1 MGRMTETVKVLLIIN
16 VIVYIG
22 SQVLGDQAYQLF
34 SLWFIENENF
44 GFWQVITHMFMHDP
58 SSIFHILFN
67 MYALWAFGS
76 PIEQVLG
83 KNRFLF
89 FYFSAGIG
97 AAIIHTLVNYYQFQ
111 AGYSAL
117 LDTGFSNL
125 EVQEYLRQS
134 YASISSSGRFGI
146 PEGVDEDVIRSMLQ
160 TYITPAVGA
169 SGAIYGILVAFGMM
183 FPNVELFLLF
193 VPVPIKA
200 KFFIPALIA
209 LDLFSGLTGYS
220 IFGGGIAHFAHLG
233 GALFGFIMMWYWK
246 KNQFNQNRWD

>member
-22 SQVLGDQAYQLF
+22 SQVLGDKAYELF
-34 SLWFIENENF
+34 SLWFIENDNF
-44 GFWQVITHMFMHDP
+44 HFWQVITHMFMHDP

-97 AAIIHTLVNYYQFQ
+97 AAIIHTLVNYYHFQ

-117 LDTGFSNL
+117 LDAGL
-125 EVQEYLRQS
+125 GAGEVEQYLRES
-134 YASISSSGRFGI
+134 YASIVSNGQFSI
-146 PEGVDEDVIRSMLQ
+146 PEGVDQNVLRTMFQ

-220 IFGGGIAHFAHLG
+220 IFGGGIAHFAHIG

>member
-16 VIVYIG
+16 ILFFVG
-22 SQVLGDQAYQLF
+22 TLTLGEPAYKYF
-34 SLWFIENENF
+34 SLWFFENENF
-44 GFWQVITHMFMHDP
+44 GVWQIITHMFMHGG
-58 SSIFHILFN
+58 FMHILFN

-83 KNRFLF
+83 KGRFIF

-97 AAIIHTLVNYYQFQ
+97 AAVIHTLVNYYHFETGYTELLNAGMDPQ
-111 AGYSAL
+111 AISVLLETGEYPTGILNSVSREMLTEFYSS
-117 LDTGFSNL
+117 FN
-125 EVQEYLRQS
+125 
-134 YASISSSGRFGI
+134 
-146 PEGVDEDVIRSMLQ
+146 
-160 TYITPAVGA
+160 TPAVGA

-200 KFFIPALIA
+200 KYFIPALIGI
-209 LDLFSGLTGYS
+209 DLFSGITGHS
-220 IFGGGIAHFAHLG
+220 LFGGGIAHFAHVG

-246 KNQFNQNRWD
+246 KNQFNNNRWD